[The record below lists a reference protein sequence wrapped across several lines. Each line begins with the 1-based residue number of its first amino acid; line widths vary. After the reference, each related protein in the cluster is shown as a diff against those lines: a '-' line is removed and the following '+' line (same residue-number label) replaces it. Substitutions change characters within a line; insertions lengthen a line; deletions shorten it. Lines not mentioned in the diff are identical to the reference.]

1 MKKYFYSNDN
11 QKNGPYTFEELKNEN
26 IKKETLIWYEGLD
39 DWTKASNLNEMLPI
53 LELNPPSFS
62 EIKQDSNLIEK
73 SEIRFEEKN
82 QTTKK
87 VETPGLKKAS
97 QGWIIAGFIFSFLGG
112 FLGIAIGFNYA
123 FGNYKKETKKLGWV
137 MAVIGI
143 FSLAIWKSI

>member
-26 IKKETLIWYEGLD
+26 IKKETLIWYEGLN
-39 DWTKASNLNEMLPI
+39 DWTKAGDLNEMLPI

-62 EIKQDSNLIEK
+62 EIKQDSELIENP
-73 SEIRFEEKN
+73 EIQFEEKK
-82 QTTKK
+82 QTPKK
-87 VETPGLKKAS
+87 VEISGLKKAS

-112 FLGIAIGFNYA
+112 YLGIAIGFNYA
-123 FGNYKKETKKLGWV
+123 FGNYKKETKTLGWV
-137 MAVIGI
+137 MAIIGI

>member
-11 QKNGPYTFEELKNEN
+11 QKNGPYSFEELKNEN
-26 IKKETLIWYEGLD
+26 IKQETQIWYEGLD
-39 DWTKASNLNEMLPI
+39 DWTKASDLIEMTPI
-53 LELNPPSFS
+53 LELIPPSFS

-73 SEIRFEEKN
+73 TEINFEEKK
-82 QTTKK
+82 QTPKK
-87 VETPGLKKAS
+87 SEIIGLKKAS

-123 FGNYKKETKKLGWV
+123 FGNYKKETKTLGWV